1 MNKEALR
8 KQSGRRDLDPVEVRD
23 YCASVRLNPQ
33 ELSQLDAVRG
43 KHQRGEALRML
54 ALTSLPAP
62 VPAINADLRA
72 DLGRAL
78 GNIATLAIAMRAGDY
93 AQIDDIK
100 SVIFEA
106 REKLGGIVK

>member
-1 MNKEALR
+1 MSKELLR
-8 KQSGRRDLDPVEVRD
+8 KQSGRRDLAAEEVRD

-33 ELSQLDAVRG
+33 ELSRLDAVRG

-62 VPAINADLRA
+62 VPEVNIALRN

-78 GNIATLAIAMRAGDY
+78 GNLSTVAIAMRSGEY
-93 AQIDDIK
+93 VQIEDVRKAIADLRDQLSGNAK
-100 SVIFEA
+100 
-106 REKLGGIVK
+106 